1 MASQPA
7 TPKVPSVR
15 LTEVEPDGGAP
26 ISSGF
31 NGHVHCT
38 CLADLVQLECL
49 SGARTVFCVMSQG
62 RQGYLFFD
70 AGSVTHATLGDLL
83 GEEAALEM
91 LSWQNGSF
99 VQSEVEWPRRIAMAT
114 PWQQLLMLAA
124 QRSDESRR
132 SDERRSDESRSSA
145 ELPTDTLKRVV
156 GLPSLRSA
164 PPKPAP
170 PLPTRTGAQPVAAAV
185 PTYPVVAI
193 SNASRES
200 SPPSHIQEAVDVAGA
215 VRLGANGEVLA
226 ARGQG
231 HRLVALGAYVRRL
244 CDLIGE
250 DLGLGAMQQFE
261 GSLAT
266 RRVALFVEAG
276 GNCVAVETQAG
287 QVLSSARGLFDDAG
301 RPHG

>member
-132 SDERRSDESRSSA
+132 SGESRSSA

-170 PLPTRTGAQPVAAAV
+170 PLPTRMGAQPVAAAV

-200 SPPSHIQEAVDVAGA
+200 SPPSHVQEAVDVAGA
-215 VRLGANGEVLA
+215 VRLGVNGEVLA

-244 CDLIGE
+244 CDLIGD

-276 GNCVAVETQAG
+276 GNCVAVETPAG